1 MTHTTEQERTEF
13 EKHILAPNGFFDKG
27 DLRSKFGCIEL
38 LAVIRRLTNQ
48 GETT

>member
-1 MTHTTEQERTEF
+1 MDYAAERL
-13 EKHILAPNGFFDKG
+13 KSA